1 MGNQK
6 KSKKKTSDKFKR
18 GKGKKIKYPEERSE
32 TSTSEVRPEEST
44 VQEQS
49 NSSVDV
55 NPVPSTPPSTLQRV
69 VEDDPDIFPEG
80 TVCLLKKKEVP
91 SPMYANKG
99 LRMSVDDPTIA
110 HAIDPSRKAAKTK
123 KKSPDK
129 SSYFSPLLWRR
140 SKAGESPHMAIK
152 NNSLTDLPSPLQSP
166 IELPNSP
173 PTTPCSTATSSPLSK
188 PVTPSLLERLRSN
201 MTVRRDSAD
210 NPATQES
217 LAKLGSMV
225 NTIKVTN
232 RINKS
237 RARRVGVIG
246 RPGSLVLPDNQFIS
260 QLYEGLP
267 PLPQRVVIPQPAL
280 VDHVTESGHVTDNTG
295 HVVSP
300 GDESERGSE
309 EEEELNYTTSSPYTD
324 YTSPL
329 STGSFQ
335 VFVAFKL
342 L

>member
-32 TSTSEVRPEEST
+32 ASTSEVRPEEST
-44 VQEQS
+44 IQEPS
-49 NSSVDV
+49 NSSV
-55 NPVPSTPPSTLQRV
+55 NINTGPSTPPSTLQRV

-91 SPMYANKG
+91 SPMYAKQG

-123 KKSPDK
+123 KKSPEK

-166 IELPNSP
+166 IELPNTP
-173 PTTPCSTATSSPLSK
+173 PTTPCSTSSPPSK
-188 PVTPSLLERLRSN
+188 PVTPGLLERLRSN

-267 PLPQRVVIPQPAL
+267 PPLQRVVIPQPT
-280 VDHVTESGHVTDNTG
+280 VIDHVTESGHVTDNTG

-300 GDESERGSE
+300 GEESESGSE

-329 STGSFQ
+329 STSSYQ
-335 VFVAFKL
+335 VFCF
-342 L
+342 